1 MDSPRNKA
9 TGILVAF
16 AALVVIIAGLKAAQA
31 LLVPFLLA
39 FFISI
44 ICAGPFYWLRQ
55 YRVPAAVALLIVIA
69 VVMLGGLA
77 VLTIIGTSVNDF
89 TSQLPQYEQQLR
101 SQTLVLIDWLNR
113 HGIQI
118 SRQLLFEHFDP
129 GSIMQYAGRML
140 SAAGGVLTNSF
151 LILLTVIFILFEA
164 AGMPNKL
171 RAALT
176 DADTSLA
183 SYERFAKGVR
193 KYLVI
198 KTLISLVTG
207 LVVTAGLMLIGVDY
221 ALLWGLIAFLFNYI
235 PNIGSIIAAIPAVL
249 LALIQL
255 GPLHALVTAGLY
267 MAINVIMGNAVE
279 PRLMGKSLGLSTLV
293 VFLSLV
299 FWGWVLGPVGMLL
312 SVPLTMIMKI
322 ALEVNPSTRWMA
334 IMLGSDVSDK
344 PPVND
349 TNSEEADNEP
359 A

>member
-1 MDSPRNKA
+1 MHSQRNKV
-9 TGILVAF
+9 TGILVSF
-16 AALVVIIAGLKAAQA
+16 AALVIIIAGLRTAQT

-44 ICAGPFYWLRQ
+44 ICAGPFFWLRQ
-55 YRVPAAVALLIVIA
+55 HRVPAAVALLLVIA

-89 TSQLPQYEQQLR
+89 TSQLPLYERQLR
-101 SQTLVLIDWLNR
+101 SQTLVLVDWLNS
-113 HGIQI
+113 HGFQI

-140 SAAGGVLTNSF
+140 SAVGGVLTNSF

-164 AGMPNKL
+164 AGMPDKL
-171 RAALT
+171 RAALS

-183 SYERFAKGVR
+183 SYERFVKGVR

-207 LVVTAGLMLIGVDY
+207 LIVTVGLTLIGVDY
-221 ALLWGLIAFLFNYI
+221 ALLWGLIAFLLNYI

-249 LALIQL
+249 LTLIQL
-255 GPLHALVTAGLY
+255 GPLHALGAAGLY
-267 MAINVIMGNAVE
+267 LFINVIMGNAVE

-322 ALEVNPSTRWMA
+322 ALEVNPQTRWLA
-334 IMLGSDVSDK
+334 ILLGSDVPEKLPADK
-344 PPVND
+344 ND
-349 TNSEEADNEP
+349 DESASETT
-359 A
+359 

>member
-1 MDSPRNKA
+1 MTSSRNKVTA
-9 TGILVAF
+9 ILVSL
-16 AALVVIIAGLKAAQA
+16 AALVDIIAGLKTAQA
-31 LLVPFLLA
+31 VLVPFLLA

-44 ICAGPFYWLRQ
+44 ICAGPFYWLRYQ
-55 YRVPAAVALLIVIA
+55 RVPASLALLIVIA

-89 TSQLPQYEQQLR
+89 TSQLPLYEQKLR
-101 SQTLVLIDWLNR
+101 SQTLTLIDWFDR
-113 HGIQI
+113 FGIRI
-118 SRQLLFEHFDP
+118 SRQLLLDHFDP

-171 RAALT
+171 RAALP

-183 SYERFAKGVR
+183 SYERFVTGVR
-193 KYLVI
+193 TYLVI

-207 LVVTAGLMLIGVDY
+207 LVVTGGLMLIGVDY
-221 ALLWGLIAFLFNYI
+221 ALLWGLIAFLLNYV

-249 LALIQL
+249 LTLVQL
-255 GPLHALVTAGLY
+255 GPVHAALVAGLY
-267 MAINVIMGNAVE
+267 LIINVVMGNAVE

-322 ALEVNPSTRWMA
+322 ALEVNPSTRWLA
-334 IMLGSDVSDK
+334 IILGSDVSSATKTAAAESD
-344 PPVND
+344 PD
-349 TNSEEADNEP
+349 
-359 A
+359 